1 MATSHGL
8 SWCAIKRSN
17 PAYISTEISGA
28 DISFQAEPS
37 ISAIELMIDVV
48 QDSEAVLNRFNKLI
62 QELLGG
68 NTHRNTFR
76 PWEIAILLDIE
87 ACSLR
92 DTLKKETLRRYQ
104 KAVQRAMERGA
115 GAPLKLSEYLDQ
127 MKSSR
132 PQ

>member
-1 MATSHGL
+1 
-8 SWCAIKRSN
+8 
-17 PAYISTEISGA
+17 
-28 DISFQAEPS
+28 
-37 ISAIELMIDVV
+37 MIDVV
-48 QDSEAVLNRFNKLI
+48 QDSEAVLNRFNKLM

-92 DTLKKETLRRYQ
+92 DTLKRETLRRYQ

-115 GAPLKLSEYLDQ
+115 GTPFKMSEYLDQ
-127 MKSSR
+127 QKSNRSA
-132 PQ
+132 